1 MVWPISRAQA
11 IFERIAAGIEA
22 GILAIR
28 PDADPRKLSRAVR
41 DRFGVFSQIIRA
53 VAPEIRELHDHQA
66 WWGRQY
72 MPDSADDENMIQ
84 RHAGIWGVDGRGP
97 IAAVGAVAI
106 EGVPGTILP
115 SGIALSASD
124 GTLFETTS
132 SATISGAGTAT
143 VSAKA
148 TVAGA
153 SGNLEVGVQLSTIVV
168 VDGVSKVNVST
179 PFAGGADE
187 MTPEELQAAYM
198 QRIRE
203 PAHGGAGFDYA
214 PWVREVADAIAV
226 KVIPEWIGRGS
237 LGVVVIMNA
246 GDGSARVPTTE
257 EIERIQEHL
266 GPFGTPLGVRPVT
279 ARVIVVPG
287 VLEAIPISVRLR
299 PDNLATRSAV
309 QEAFTRFVA
318 TIGDDEDSGNDGPIG
333 ATIEPS
339 RLSEAISSAEG
350 EYAHDLVVPTA
361 RFVVDQT
368 HYPVAGT
375 ITWVAG

>member
-1 MVWPISRAQA
+1 MVWPISRARA

-22 GILAIR
+22 GILLVR

-41 DRFGVFSQIIRA
+41 NREGVFSQVIGA

-72 MPDSADDENMIQ
+72 MPDSADDESMIR

-97 IAAVGAVAI
+97 IGAVGAVTI
-106 EGVPGTILP
+106 EGVPGTVLP

-132 SATISGAGTAT
+132 GATISGAGTAT
-143 VSAKA
+143 VSAEA

-153 SGNLEVGVQLSTIVV
+153 SGNLEAGIQLSTVAV
-168 VDGVSKVNVST
+168 VDGVSKVTVST
-179 PFAGGADE
+179 AFAGGADE
-187 MTPEELQAAYM
+187 MTPEELQAAYLE
-198 QRIRE
+198 RIRQ

-214 PWVREVADAIAV
+214 PWVREVADALAV
-226 KVIPEWIGRGS
+226 KVVPEWIGRGS
-237 LGVVVIMNA
+237 LGVVVIMDS
-246 GDGSARVPTTE
+246 GDGTARVPTTDE
-257 EIERIQEHL
+257 VDRIQAHL
-266 GPFGTPLGVRPVT
+266 GLFGSPLGVRPVT

-299 PDNLATRSAV
+299 PDNLATRTAV

-318 TIGDDEDSGNDGPIG
+318 TIGDEEDTGNDGPIG

-339 RLSEAISSAEG
+339 RLSEAISAAEG
-350 EYAHDLVVPTA
+350 EYAHDLVVPA
-361 RFVVDQT
+361 DRFTLDPT
-368 HYPVAGT
+368 HYPIPGV
-375 ITWVAG
+375 ITWVAA